1 MESLGRVWLYT
12 IAGPAW
18 RPRGG
23 KRIARIGPLPLVEAP
38 SYAAVYMEGVF
49 EPGMQSVVH
58 RHPGVEAWYTLEGA
72 QCLETPEG
80 KLLQRAGGPGVMAR
94 GGLPMRLTG
103 VGTGVRRSVVLI
115 LQDASKPR
123 STPAPDW
130 TPKGL
135 CRQ

>member
-1 MESLGRVWLYT
+1 
-12 IAGPAW
+12 
-18 RPRGG
+18 
-23 KRIARIGPLPLVEAP
+23 
-38 SYAAVYMEGVF
+38 MEGVF
-49 EPGMQSVVH
+49 EPGMQSRVH

-80 KLLQRAGGPGVMAR
+80 KLVQRAGGPGVMVR

-103 VGTGVRRSVVLI
+103 IGTGIRRSVVLI

-123 STPAPDW
+123 STPAADW

-135 CRQ
+135 CAQ